1 MLLFARK
8 ISVKYVVV
16 TGGVISG
23 LGKGIATA
31 SLGKIL
37 QSKGI
42 RVTAIKIDPYLN
54 VDAGT
59 MNPFEHGEIF
69 VTEDGGEIDQDMGHY
84 ERFLNLN
91 LTKEHNITTGQ
102 VYKQVIEAE
111 RRGEYLGKTVQ
122 IIPHIT
128 DAIKERIRR
137 VAKQSDA
144 EVCMVEIGGT
154 VGDIEGMPFL
164 EAVRQ
169 LRLEEGPTNVVFVH
183 VTLVPSLEVVGEQKT
198 KPTQHSVRLLME
210 AGITPDLLLCR
221 CRIPLAPEA
230 RRKISLFCNVPE
242 SAVFSAVDA
251 EIIYEVPLLLER
263 EGVGE
268 RLLERLGLRAR
279 GGDLSDWARLV
290 ERAKQA
296 RERVRVAMVGKYVKI
311 ADTYLSIN
319 EALKHA
325 AASLRVSVEIN
336 WIEAE
341 NLEAGDVSALR
352 GYQGIVIPGGF
363 GARGVE
369 GKIKAIQFARE
380 RRVPFLGLCFGFQL
394 SVVEFARNV
403 LGLRRANS
411 AEVDP
416 ETPHPVIDLLPEQK
430 KVKELGGT
438 MRLGAHEIVIARG
451 TKAYSI
457 YRATLIRERHRH
469 RYEVNPRY
477 LPRLKKGG
485 LVFSGKS
492 KDGRR
497 MEILELPGHPFFLA
511 TQFHP
516 EFTSR
521 LERPSPVFL
530 AFLESARTF
539 RTSS

>member
-1 MLLFARK
+1 
-8 ISVKYVVV
+8 VKYVVV

-42 RVTAIKIDPYLN
+42 KVTAIKIDPYLN

-102 VYKQVIEAE
+102 IYKQVIEAE

-122 IIPHIT
+122 IIPHVT

-144 EVCMVEIGGT
+144 EVCLVEIGGT

-169 LRLEEGPTNVVFVH
+169 LRLEEGPNNVVFVH

-198 KPTQHSVRLLME
+198 KPTQHSVRLMME
-210 AGITPDLLLCR
+210 AGIMPDLLLCR
-221 CRIPLAPEA
+221 CRTPLTPEA

-251 EIIYEVPLLLER
+251 ETIYEVPLLLER

-279 GGDLSDWARLV
+279 GGDLSEWARLV

-296 RERVRVAMVGKYVKI
+296 KEKVRVAMVGKYVRI
-311 ADTYLSIN
+311 ADTYLSVN

-325 AASLRVSVEIN
+325 AASLGVSVEIN

-341 NLEAGDVSALR
+341 NLETGDVSALR
-352 GYQGIVIPGGF
+352 GYQGIVVPGGF

-369 GKIKAIQFARE
+369 GKIRAIQFARE
-380 RRVPFLGLCFGFQL
+380 CGVPFLGLCFGFQL

-403 LGLRRANS
+403 LGLRRAHT

-451 TKAYSI
+451 TKSYSI
-457 YRATLIRERHRH
+457 YKTTLIRERHRH
-469 RYEVNPRY
+469 RYEVNPKY
-477 LPRLKKGG
+477 IPRLRKGG

-492 KDGRR
+492 RDGRR

-521 LERPSPVFL
+521 LERPSPPFL
-530 AFLESARTF
+530 AFLESARAF
-539 RTSS
+539 RASS

>member
-1 MLLFARK
+1 
-8 ISVKYVVV
+8 VKYVVV

-23 LGKGIATA
+23 LGKGIVTA

-37 QSKGI
+37 QSRGI
-42 RVTAIKIDPYLN
+42 KVTAIKIDPYLN

-84 ERFLNLN
+84 ERFLNMN

-102 VYKQVIEAE
+102 IYKQVIEAE

-128 DAIKERIRR
+128 DAIKERIRK

-144 EVCMVEIGGT
+144 EVCLVEIGGT

-169 LRLEEGPTNVVFVH
+169 LRLEEGPSNVVFVH

-210 AGITPDLLLCR
+210 AGLTPDLILCR
-221 CRIPLAPEA
+221 CRAPLTEEA

-242 SAVFSAVDA
+242 GAVFSAQDV
-251 EIIYEVPLLLER
+251 ETIYEVPLLLEQQ
-263 EGVGE
+263 GVGD

-279 GGDLSDWARLV
+279 ARDLTEWAKLV
-290 ERAKQA
+290 ERIKKAE
-296 RERVRVAMVGKYVKI
+296 ERVRIAMVGKYVRI

-319 EALKHA
+319 EALRHA
-325 AASLRVSVEIN
+325 AASLGVSVEIN

-341 NLEAGDVSALR
+341 KLEENDLSLLSP
-352 GYQGIVIPGGF
+352 YQGILVPGGF

-380 RRVPFLGLCFGFQL
+380 QGVPFLGLCFGFQL
-394 SVVEFARNV
+394 AVVEFARNV
-403 LGLRRANS
+403 LGLKRANS
-411 AEVDP
+411 TEVDP
-416 ETPHPVIDLLPEQK
+416 NTPHPVIDLLPEQK
-430 KVKELGGT
+430 KIKELGGT

-457 YRATLIRERHRH
+457 YKSTLIRERHRH
-469 RYEVNPRY
+469 RYEVNPKYIPKLR
-477 LPRLKKGG
+477 RGG
-485 LVFSGKS
+485 LIFSGKS
-492 KDGRR
+492 KDGKR
-497 MEILELPGHPFFLA
+497 MEILELPCHPFFLA

-521 LERPSPVFL
+521 LERPSPPFL
-530 AFLESARTF
+530 AFLQSARNF
-539 RTSS
+539 RASS

>member
-1 MLLFARK
+1 MLLFAHK

-279 GGDLSDWARLV
+279 GGDLSDWARMV

-325 AASLRVSVEIN
+325 AASLGVSVEIN